1 MHVASEGLTTTFR
14 VLAQADSEAVGRVL
28 ESALDCGSE
37 IIQEE
42 ALVGILTRRDLGG
55 QRELLRRWDSLDS
68 RWREIIKKHR
78 SRMIWA
84 LRDAVL
90 GSDLTMCASGCHA
103 AVWLREYD
111 LIPALL
117 NTLSDPLSASG
128 DLVALTLLGLTE
140 QLYEEL
146 SLPPEDGTRRD
157 PQLVRQHA
165 VSGLEEAVQR
175 YGRHKRRE
183 AIEAFLILVNRDNV
197 TLKQILQDP
206 HHPAFLALVDALLK
220 SPRPGVIRLLLNF
233 LDDPHAPSAAVTAV
247 GNRGDAPFV
256 RYLLRKIGREPS
268 PVVRQN
274 LKRITAIA
282 WLRNLDDNL
291 ESLDDGGQHALV
303 RLVMASGI
311 PRQQAFATIAQLMS
325 GGSSGGRRAA
335 AEALEE
341 FNGGEANS
349 LALAALDDA
358 DPHVQAAVLGHIRR
372 RGIPGMLSRLID
384 LLESPHLMV
393 RQAARKSLAEFSFKR
408 FIGAFD
414 MLDEAVRRS
423 TGALVKKIDSHT
435 IPLLQSELRSRVR
448 TRRLR
453 GLAIARSMDAVAEIE
468 PLVVELLQDED
479 HLIRAEA
486 AAALASSRSEES
498 LHALEELLG
507 DRSLVVQEAAQKS
520 LAARKAGAAAGN
532 VAADFPERAG

>member
-1 MHVASEGLTTTFR
+1 M
-14 VLAQADSEAVGRVL
+14 DSEAVGRVL

-37 IIQEE
+37 IVQEE

-55 QRELLRRWDSLDS
+55 QRELLRRWDSLGS
-68 RWREIIKKHR
+68 HWREIIKKHR

-90 GSDLTMCASGCHA
+90 GNDVTTCANGCHA

-117 NTLSDPLSASG
+117 NTLSDPLSGSG
-128 DLVALTLLGLTE
+128 DLVAVTLLGLTE
-140 QLYEEL
+140 QLYGEL
-146 SLPPEDGTRRD
+146 ASPPEDGTRRD

-183 AIEAFLILVNRDNV
+183 VIEAFLILVNRDNV

-247 GNRGDAPFV
+247 GNRGDMPFV

-282 WLRNLDDNL
+282 WLRNLDTHL

-311 PRQQAFATIAQLMS
+311 PRQQAFETIAQLI
-325 GGSSGGRRAA
+325 GGGTSGGRRAA

-384 LLESPHLMV
+384 LLESSHLMV

-423 TGALVKKIDSHT
+423 TGALVKKVDSHT
-435 IPLLQSELRSRVR
+435 IPLLQAELRSRVR

-453 GLAIARSMDAVAEIE
+453 GLAIARAMDAVAEIE
-468 PLVVELLQDED
+468 PLIIELLQDED

-486 AAALASSRSEES
+486 AAALVSSRSEES
-498 LHALEELLG
+498 LRALEELLG

-520 LAARKAGAAAGN
+520 LAARKVGAAATN
-532 VAADFPERAG
+532 VAAAFPERAG

>member
-165 VSGLEEAVQR
+165 VSGLDGCIG
-175 YGRHKRRE
+175 YSD
-183 AIEAFLILVNRDNV
+183 FL
-197 TLKQILQDP
+197 
-206 HHPAFLALVDALLK
+206 
-220 SPRPGVIRLLLNF
+220 
-233 LDDPHAPSAAVTAV
+233 
-247 GNRGDAPFV
+247 
-256 RYLLRKIGREPS
+256 E
-268 PVVRQN
+268 
-274 LKRITAIA
+274 
-282 WLRNLDDNL
+282 
-291 ESLDDGGQHALV
+291 
-303 RLVMASGI
+303 
-311 PRQQAFATIAQLMS
+311 
-325 GGSSGGRRAA
+325 
-335 AEALEE
+335 
-341 FNGGEANS
+341 
-349 LALAALDDA
+349 
-358 DPHVQAAVLGHIRR
+358 
-372 RGIPGMLSRLID
+372 
-384 LLESPHLMV
+384 
-393 RQAARKSLAEFSFKR
+393 
-408 FIGAFD
+408 
-414 MLDEAVRRS
+414 
-423 TGALVKKIDSHT
+423 
-435 IPLLQSELRSRVR
+435 
-448 TRRLR
+448 
-453 GLAIARSMDAVAEIE
+453 
-468 PLVVELLQDED
+468 
-479 HLIRAEA
+479 
-486 AAALASSRSEES
+486 
-498 LHALEELLG
+498 
-507 DRSLVVQEAAQKS
+507 
-520 LAARKAGAAAGN
+520 
-532 VAADFPERAG
+532 